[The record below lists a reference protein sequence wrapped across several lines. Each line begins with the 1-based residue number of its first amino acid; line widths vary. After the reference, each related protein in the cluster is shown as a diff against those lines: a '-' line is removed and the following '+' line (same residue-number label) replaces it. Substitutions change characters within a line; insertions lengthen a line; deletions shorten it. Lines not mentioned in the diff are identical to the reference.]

1 MMTPILKLML
11 ALATVLGVV
20 VTTVNSMPP
29 RSQNL
34 ICDGNF
40 KKDQLQNYAQQALK
54 AIDSTR
60 TPTASHVLAGKGQ
73 HVFNNNL
80 LKFHRSVLEK
90 LLKDLRGYDKHMK
103 NLEKDLV
110 IPLNE
115 DHKKKIG
122 TEMVVDF
129 SPEDEYVDYNAV
141 VYGAYVEK
149 LREALVE
156 YLKADTSDN
165 DDERNRI
172 KTQVELI
179 TNNMVNLDVY
189 VDPMACDHLL
199 KKKQKKNQNMKQKYY
214 EIRGALRNMFQNI
227 LQDFKKVSE
236 KIKDLYET
244 NNWNR

>member
-1 MMTPILKLML
+1 MISTLKLML

-20 VTTVNSMPP
+20 VTTVNSIPP
-29 RSQNL
+29 KSQNL

-40 KKDQLQNYAQQALK
+40 KKDQLQNYAQQALD
-54 AIDSTR
+54 AINSTR
-60 TPTASHVLAGKGQ
+60 TLTASQKLAGKGQ

-110 IPLNE
+110 NPLSE

-122 TEMVVDF
+122 TEMVVDL
-129 SPEDEYVDYNAV
+129 SSKDEYVDYNAV
-141 VYGAYVEK
+141 VFGAYVEK
-149 LREALVE
+149 LRHELVE

-172 KTQVELI
+172 KTQVQLI
-179 TNNMVNLDVY
+179 TNNMVNLNVY
-189 VDPMACDHLL
+189 VDPMACDHWL
-199 KKKQKKNQNMKQKYY
+199 KKNPKKNQQFKD
-214 EIRGALRNMFQNI
+214 IRDALRNMFQNI
-227 LQDFKKVSE
+227 LQDFKTVS
-236 KIKDLYET
+236 KNIKDLYKSGK
-244 NNWNR
+244 WNR